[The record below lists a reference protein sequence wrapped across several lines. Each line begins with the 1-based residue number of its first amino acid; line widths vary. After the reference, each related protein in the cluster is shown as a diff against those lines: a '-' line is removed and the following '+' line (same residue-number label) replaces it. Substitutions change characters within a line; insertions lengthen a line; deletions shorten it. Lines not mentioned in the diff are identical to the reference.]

1 MLWKYKKCYQ
11 ETNEDIPNPP
21 PKTCQSLLTVTGTYT
36 NDGNRVATIQYNK
49 CKGESLVKT
58 TLTGISDVPVTV
70 AIEECII
77 KDSLFVNGV
86 NITNETPTVV
96 PSFIIQADFDSCD
109 NPCYGI
115 IETASI
121 INNIYYQ
128 EFPAGYIIDCTL
140 NSYCYLQYSEDG
152 TTWITHPTLYA
163 PTTTNF
169 LVSLYNDKIKF
180 RFISK
185 CQNITSNEYWITT
198 KYCFG
203 AIYEC
208 DDPIH
213 VPPGGVITYINSAGQ
228 EVTESGFCGEDFIII
243 NAVEIINSNIGVHP
257 NLNCSRKT
265 HLSFPGRSSSSL
277 ACNEIIFPVVVYSD
291 VYPIDLGSSIF
302 NDISLS
308 IPFNGDNLWY
318 QDGIQ
323 GVAFKIDN
331 GIIIAHQ
338 SC

>member
-203 AIYEC
+203 AIYKC

-243 NAVEIINSNIGVHP
+243 NAVEIINSDIGVYP
-257 NLNCSRKT
+257 RDCNYFTNCRNYTVWTTEDTPVIYSYLGCETGIENVGFIGGTSGYDSNSFCAVIDSVTVGNGGNIILN
-265 HLSFPGRSSSSL
+265 
-277 ACNEIIFPVVVYSD
+277 
-291 VYPIDLGSSIF
+291 GS
-302 NDISLS
+302 
-308 IPFNGDNLWY
+308 
-318 QDGIQ
+318 
-323 GVAFKIDN
+323 
-331 GIIIAHQ
+331 
-338 SC
+338 C